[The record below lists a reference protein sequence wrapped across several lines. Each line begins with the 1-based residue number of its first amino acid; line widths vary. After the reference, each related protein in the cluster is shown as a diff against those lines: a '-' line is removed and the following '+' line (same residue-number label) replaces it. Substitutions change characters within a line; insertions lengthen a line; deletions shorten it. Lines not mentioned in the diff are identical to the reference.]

1 MKPAIVSAF
10 GTVLGVIIG
19 LNTRINPLIV
29 VSISLILFS
38 FVILPIKKVDLI
50 KFFTAFLAI
59 SLLLSC
65 FSTGDSYNRFESFTG
80 SGFEI
85 KGTITSI
92 VESSTERSVFHIKVV
107 SSKPD
112 GLEGTILR
120 CYTKSTNIKIAD
132 QIELSGTFYIAKGA
146 TNPGQ
151 FDFKKY
157 LDSLGIPGYIKD
169 YDEPII
175 IKEGGFS
182 LKKFGLLLRER
193 ATSVFSDNL
202 PDEYAKMLSGMT
214 FGKRELTDEIE
225 SIFTRSGTSH
235 ILAASGFHISIIIFS
250 GYLFVMYIFGNK
262 KIAIFFGIGIAI
274 VFALIVGFTPSITR
288 AFILAILTLG
298 GMLLGRTYS
307 KGSGLACAVII
318 ILLLNPRSIYSI
330 GFQLSFVSSFAL
342 FIGYPIIH
350 KRFKNNN
357 WYSNLLSI
365 IAVSVLINI
374 LTIPILAYHFHYFS
388 IVSPIAN
395 IIAIPIA
402 TILIPMGAIASILGV
417 IIPPL
422 GAFICWLSWPLL
434 ILLKSGLKMLST
446 PLWAVVSTGVFPLL
460 LWIPYYVTVI
470 LLYLRF
476 NPPEKFRKQKYRIA
490 VQVMLVIFIS
500 FTAGMFVGKNH
511 PANSEVYFLDV
522 GHGDSCVIIT
532 KEGTTMLIDAGGASP
547 YSTFNPGSTIVVPF
561 LRYKGINKLD
571 YVIET
576 HQDQDHI
583 GGMYSVL
590 SEFPVG
596 TYIKS
601 GIKSNT
607 FSSEDLS
614 SILIKRSQK
623 TLIPEYGQKINLDS
637 KTSFRFFGPPDKETI
652 EKSKSQTNDGSVAG
666 ILEIE
671 GVKIFMTGDIHEEAM
686 RFEIENFKDLDCDI
700 VKIPHHGGWNNM
712 VPSWFTKVNP
722 KLAINS
728 DAAKVGTG
736 ANLKTEKALEKQN
749 IPVLSTANYGAIS
762 IIIDDGNYVVETF
775 K

>member
-1 MKPAIVSAF
+1 MKPAIVSAL
-10 GTVLGVIIG
+10 GTILGVIIG
-19 LNTRINPLIV
+19 LNTRIDPLIII
-29 VSISLILFS
+29 SISLILFS
-38 FVILPIKKVDLI
+38 FVILPIKKLDLA
-50 KFFTAFLAI
+50 KFFIAFLAI
-59 SLLLSC
+59 SFILSS
-65 FSTGDSYNRFESFTG
+65 FSTGENLKKFESFNG

-85 KGTITSI
+85 RGTVTSI
-92 VESSTERSVFHIKVV
+92 VEFSTERSVFHIKVL
-107 SSKPD
+107 SSKPV
-112 GLEGTILR
+112 GLEGAVLR
-120 CYTKSTNIKIAD
+120 CYTNPAELKIAD
-132 QIELSGTFYIAKGA
+132 EIELSGTFYIAKGA
-146 TNPGQ
+146 SNPGQ
-151 FDFKKY
+151 FDFNKY
-157 LDSLGIPGYIKD
+157 LESLGIPGYIKD
-169 YDEPII
+169 YDEPVV
-175 IKEGGFS
+175 IKEGRFS

-202 PDEYAKMLSGMT
+202 PDEYSKMLSGMT
-214 FGKRELTDEIE
+214 FGKRALPEEIE

-250 GYLFVMYIFGNK
+250 GYLLVMYIFGNK

-274 VFALIVGFTPSITR
+274 LFALIVGFTPSITR

-357 WYSNLLSI
+357 WYSNLMSI
-365 IAVSVLINI
+365 MAVSILINI

-388 IVSPIAN
+388 LVSPIAN
-395 IIAIPIA
+395 IIAIPVA

-422 GAFICWLSWPLL
+422 GAFVCWLSWPLL

-446 PLWAVVSTGVFPLL
+446 PLWAVVSTGVFPIL
-460 LWIPYYVTVI
+460 LWIPYYVTVA

-476 NPPEKFRKQKYRIA
+476 YPPEKFRKQKFRKTI
-490 VQVMLVIFIS
+490 QVMLVIFIS
-500 FTAGMFVGKNH
+500 FTTGMFIGKNH
-511 PANSEVYFLDV
+511 STNSEVHFLDV
-522 GHGDSCVIIT
+522 GHGDCCFIIT

-561 LRYKGINKLD
+561 LRQRGINKLD

-590 SEFPVG
+590 SEFPVE

-614 SILIKRSQK
+614 SILIKRNQR
-623 TLIPEYGQKINLDS
+623 TFIPEYGQTINLDS
-637 KTSFRFFGPPDKETI
+637 KTSFTFFGPPDKETI

-666 ILEIE
+666 MLEID
-671 GVKIFMTGDIHEEAM
+671 GVKIFMTGDIHEKAM
-686 RFEIENFKDLDCDI
+686 RFEIENFKNLSCDI

-712 VPSWFTKVNP
+712 VPSWFAKVNP
-722 KLAINS
+722 RLAINS
-728 DAAKVGTG
+728 DSAKIGTG
-736 ANLKTEKALEKQN
+736 ANLKTEKALEKLN

-762 IIIDDGNYVVETF
+762 IIIDDDNYTVETF